1 MLILASRSPRR
12 RQLLGLLGLEFDV
25 RPAAIPETALPGERP
40 DRVAVRLAREKALA
54 VALSLS
60 ARERS
65 RAVVL
70 GADTVVA
77 LDGDIFGKPRSAAEA
92 RRMIARLSGRTHRV
106 MTGIAVWSG
115 ASGRMRT
122 GHRTTRV
129 TFATLGKER
138 IRRYVRSGEPMD
150 VAGAYA
156 IQGLAG
162 AFIPRV
168 AGSVSNVVGLPL
180 DLAAEMLARAG
191 VRGLV

>member
-12 RQLLGLLGLEFDV
+12 RQLLGLLGFKFAV
-25 RPAAIPETALPGERP
+25 RPAAIPEAPLPGEAPARL
-40 DRVAVRLAREKALA
+40 AIRLAREKALA

-60 ARERS
+60 PRERS

-77 LDGDIFGKPRSAAEA
+77 LDGELFGKPRSAAEA
-92 RRMIARLSGRTHRV
+92 RRMIAKLSGRTHKV
-106 MTGIAVWSG
+106 MTGV
-115 ASGRMRT
+115 
-122 GHRTTRV
+122 
-129 TFATLGKER
+129 
-138 IRRYVRSGEPMD
+138 RYVETGEPMD

-180 DLAAEMLARAG
+180 DLAAALLARAG
-191 VRGLV
+191 VRGRV